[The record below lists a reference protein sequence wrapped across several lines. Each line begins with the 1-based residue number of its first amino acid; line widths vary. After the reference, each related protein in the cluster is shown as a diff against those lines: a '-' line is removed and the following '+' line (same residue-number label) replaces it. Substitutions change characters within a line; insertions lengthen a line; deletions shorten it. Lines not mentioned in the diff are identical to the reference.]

1 MSANVMDHAIL
12 DKKHVEKEKK
22 RFRTKKLI
30 GYAKKSKQPLMMGFL
45 LTALAVGTELS
56 GTYIIGQLLDN
67 HIKVG
72 STDMGVIATLITIF
86 FVAVFCAALFRY
98 FSAWYFQKAANRI
111 TVDMQSDVFRHVQKL
126 PIAYFDQL
134 PAGKVVSRI
143 TNDAKAVRVLFQV
156 VLVQLTT
163 ALAYV
168 IGIYIILAALDVN
181 LFLLSLVPLPAIAWL
196 VYDFRKKSAIY
207 NKDYRA
213 ALSDLNGNLN
223 ENIQGMEI
231 IHTTR
236 KEKQVFEEF
245 SEINQRVYDHGFKM
259 TRLFSYSVF
268 NATTAIQY
276 ILLALAL
283 LYFGYG
289 HIAGAWLVPIGNL
302 YIFVDY
308 MNRFFGQVSSGMT
321 RIGELERAL
330 GAADHM
336 FELLQE
342 KEVTERPNTG
352 KTVNGAVRF
361 ENVTFAYNDEPVLK
375 NVSFEAE
382 PGQTV
387 AFVGHTGSGKSTIMN
402 LLFDFYTPQEGDVW
416 FNGSKLTDLGQ
427 EELRK
432 NMAIVLQDPFLFEG
446 TLYSNLTLGDLH
458 FTKEQARQAL
468 IDVGGEP
475 FLERL
480 KEGLDTPVK
489 EKGNEFSQGERQLIS
504 FARALL
510 RNPKILVLDEATA
523 SIDSETEQAIE
534 KGIKR
539 LEEGRTTLIIA
550 HRLSTI
556 KHADNIYVLDK
567 GKVVEQG
574 THDDLIALKGIY
586 RHMYEAQSREAS

>member
-1 MSANVMDHAIL
+1 MSANVIDNALADRSI
-12 DKKHVEKEKK
+12 VSKEKK
-22 RFRTKKLI
+22 RFRTKKLF
-30 GYAKKSKQPLMMGFL
+30 GYAVQSKRPLLIGFM
-45 LTALAVGTELS
+45 LTALAVGAELS
-56 GTYIIGQLLDN
+56 GTFIIGRVLDN
-67 HIKVG
+67 HIKAG
-72 STDMGVIATLITIF
+72 NTDMRILAGLISIF
-86 FVAVFCAALFRY
+86 FAAVFLAACFRY

-163 ALAYV
+163 ALAYIV
-168 IGIYIILAALDVN
+168 GIYIILIALDVN
-181 LFLLSLVPLPAIAWL
+181 LFLLSLAPLPFIAWL
-196 VYDFRKKSAIY
+196 VYDFRKKSAIH
-207 NKDYRA
+207 NKAYRA

-236 KEKQVFEEF
+236 KEKEIFEQF

-259 TRLFSYSVF
+259 TKLYAYSVF
-268 NATTAIQY
+268 NATSAIQY
-276 ILLALAL
+276 ILLSLVL

-308 MNRFFGQVSSGMT
+308 MNRFFGQVSHGMT

-336 FELLQE
+336 FELLSE
-342 KEVTERPNTG
+342 KEVKARAKSG
-352 KTVNGAVRF
+352 KKVNGAVRF
-361 ENVTFAYNDEPVLK
+361 DHVTFAYKTETVLK
-375 NVSFEAE
+375 DVSFQVT

-402 LLFDFYTPQEGDVW
+402 LLFDFYQPQEGSVW
-416 FNGSKLTDLGQ
+416 FNGSTLNEFGQ

-432 NMAIVLQDPFLFEG
+432 QMAIVLQDPFLFEG
-446 TLYSNLTLGDLH
+446 TLYSNLILGDDTY
-458 FTKEQARQAL
+458 TKEEARQAL
-468 IDVGGEP
+468 VDVGGEP
-475 FLERL
+475 FLARL
-480 KEGLDTPVK
+480 KQGLDTPVK

-523 SIDSETEQAIE
+523 SIDSETESAIE

-556 KHADNIYVLDK
+556 KHADRIYVLDK
-567 GKVVEQG
+567 GSIVEEG
-574 THDDLIALKGIY
+574 THDDLIVKNGIY